1 MAALGHPHRSRTT
14 NRERFNKMTNI
25 NWKAEALEFAKA
37 HNTNREM
44 VIQLVE
50 KAMKHGA
57 TLMVI
62 KTTEKLKGACDDLDR
77 RHKESA
83 PHKNQVKPIEVDL
96 S

>member
-1 MAALGHPHRSRTT
+1 
-14 NRERFNKMTNI
+14 MTNI

-50 KAMKHGA
+50 KAMQHGA

-62 KTTEKLKGACDDLDR
+62 KTTEKLKGVCADLEK

-83 PHKNQVKPIEVDL
+83 PHKQQTKLIDVDL
-96 S
+96 P